1 MYTVLF
7 YIISIPIEP
16 KKSCMSSLLQK
27 LREKHLVKKEPKS
40 QTNQLVA
47 SSDMREEDVM
57 SHLWKALVM
66 SALTML
72 TLLLFIMFP
81 LIINFS
87 NDFFFL
93 IMLFYRNIIVYS
105 FFYISRLIA
114 AINRDVFSL
123 IQMDAYISV
132 WKFPH
137 TNSRKRNGDEHGNRI
152 WKPNRGLN
160 FNTFTFYNVPIT
172 IKLLILRLT
181 FFYTFFF
188 IINTQCWLLFN

>member
-1 MYTVLF
+1 
-7 YIISIPIEP
+7 
-16 KKSCMSSLLQK
+16 MSSLLQK

-93 IMLFYRNIIVYS
+93 IMLFYRNITVYS

-114 AINRDVFSL
+114 AINRKMFFPL
-123 IQMDAYISV
+123 LKWTRISP
-132 WKFPH
+132 FGS
-137 TNSRKRNGDEHGNRI
+137 SR
-152 WKPNRGLN
+152 
-160 FNTFTFYNVPIT
+160 IT
-172 IKLLILRLT
+172 IPGNEMETNMEIESESQTVDWISTL
-181 FFYTFFF
+181 
-188 IINTQCWLLFN
+188 LLFIMFQLLLNY